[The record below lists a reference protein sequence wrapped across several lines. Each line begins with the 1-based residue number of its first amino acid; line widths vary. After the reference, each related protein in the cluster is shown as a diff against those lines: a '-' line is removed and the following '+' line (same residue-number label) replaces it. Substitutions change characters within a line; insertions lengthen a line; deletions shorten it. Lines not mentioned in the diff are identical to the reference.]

1 MAARSGLGALLL
13 PIYREERLCAHKC
26 GMGLL
31 QLEVRDKQGKPL
43 PQYCDDFLDQN
54 LPVDHS
60 RLAQSLL
67 QLIRSRG
74 EQPVHSVH
82 VLREGREIG
91 SWSLDREGLE
101 AVIATARE
109 LNERKPRRRT
119 SLRLVHSSGR

>member
-1 MAARSGLGALLL
+1 
-13 PIYREERLCAHKC
+13 
-26 GMGLL
+26 MGLL
-31 QLEVRDKQGKPL
+31 QLEVRDKYGKPL

-91 SWSLDREGLE
+91 SWSLDRESLE
-101 AVIATARE
+101 AMAVAARE
-109 LNERKPRRRT
+109 LDERKPRPLPK
-119 SLRLVHSSGR
+119 LRLVQSSRR

>member
-1 MAARSGLGALLL
+1 VWRRHRL
-13 PIYREERLCAHKC
+13 IYRRERLFADKC

-31 QLEVRDKQGKPL
+31 QLEVRDKYGKSL
-43 PQYCDDFLDQN
+43 PQFCDDFLDQN

-67 QLIRSRG
+67 QLIRSG
-74 EQPVHSVH
+74 GAQPAVHSVH

-101 AVIATARE
+101 AVVAAAKQ
-109 LNERKPRRRT
+109 LDERNPRPRPK
-119 SLRLVHSSGR
+119 LRLVQSNAR